1 MGRFQGPQGEPGK
14 DAELSK
20 AAIEAVLVGE
30 VTTHTHDTRYYTKD
44 QTDANIKVVA
54 DDLANN
60 YYNKSQVDSKFT
72 SEDKKKVTNL
82 GSYVSNATGA
92 TADANAVAITL
103 EKKDPATGT
112 ADSSAI
118 TIDKATTSKAGVM
131 SAADKTKL
139 DGLNN
144 AAQDITN
151 LKSNKL
157 ETVEVTGTGN
167 VITTATKMVLRLHLL
182 KELLQ

>member
-20 AAIEAVLVGE
+20 AAIEAVLIGE

-72 SEDKKKVTNL
+72 SV
-82 GSYVSNATGA
+82 Y
-92 TADANAVAITL
+92 IF
-103 EKKDPATGT
+103 KD
-112 ADSSAI
+112 
-118 TIDKATTSKAGVM
+118 
-131 SAADKTKL
+131 L
-139 DGLNN
+139 
-144 AAQDITN
+144 
-151 LKSNKL
+151 
-157 ETVEVTGTGN
+157 
-167 VITTATKMVLRLHLL
+167 
-182 KELLQ
+182 